1 MRDAD
6 AESTIGNSEDVGA
19 LLNDDRNVR
28 GHAGLELRV
37 FVADIND
44 GSVRDD
50 ALAHTGGV
58 AHHPDVAGEGAVGEG
73 IDGELN
79 LLAFGDAAD
88 VGLGDGGVD
97 LHFGEVV
104 HEGEQHGSV
113 HASVDGA
120 ALVGF
125 AVEDHAVDRGDD
137 GAAGEVELRIF
148 DRGGAGEHRGV
159 RLGELGLGVVEF
171 GLRHEFLT
179 GEFARALGSE
189 LQEAIAGLGGLEIG
203 FGLFEALGG
212 RGFVDAGEDVAGFYL
227 GIKVDENLF
236 DLTGNLGTDVDGDDG
251 LEVAGRSHGL
261 GDIAPGD
268 FGGLELRRL
277 IGLSA
282 EIIPC
287 AVAAAAEDEREENET
302 AVTFRFG
309 HENRGT
315 LKGKRGSVGGKK
327 MARNESFRL

>member
-1 MRDAD
+1 M
-6 AESTIGNSEDVGA
+6 
-19 LLNDDRNVR
+19 
-28 GHAGLELRV
+28 
-37 FVADIND
+37 
-44 GSVRDD
+44 
-50 ALAHTGGV
+50 AHTGGV

-79 LLAFGDAAD
+79 LLALGDAAD

-97 LHFGEVV
+97 LHFREVV
-104 HEGEQHGSV
+104 YEGEEHGSV
-113 HASVDGA
+113 HARVDGA
-120 ALVGF
+120 ALVGL

-171 GLRHEFLT
+171 GLRHEFLA

-261 GDIAPGD
+261 GDIAPSD
-268 FGGLELRRL
+268 FGGLELRGFIRFC
-277 IGLSA
+277 A
-282 EIIPC
+282 EIIPRT
-287 AVAAAAEDEREENET
+287 VAAAGDEQGEEDKT
-302 AVTFRFG
+302 AGTFRFS
-309 HENRGT
+309 HES
-315 LKGKRGSVGGKK
+315 KGDDEGGSAGELEGGKWRATNVSVEGQEK
-327 MARNESFRL
+327 QGMRCG